1 MLEAIAPA
9 VGLENTIAR
18 WNEIAAAL
26 GERNRK
32 TKTADIDAETTT
44 MKPTILESTTLA
56 TVAYDA
62 DRQLLQIEFRDRT
75 AYRYFNLPTDVYETL
90 LRAPSKGSYF
100 NRVIRGQF
108 AYVRMHAC
116 LDRGSLS

>member
-1 MLEAIAPA
+1 
-9 VGLENTIAR
+9 
-18 WNEIAAAL
+18 
-26 GERNRK
+26 
-32 TKTADIDAETTT
+32 
-44 MKPTILESTTLA
+44 MKPTIVESTTLA

-75 AYRYFNLPTDVYETL
+75 AYRYFHVPTDVYETL

-108 AYVRMHAC
+108 AYVRMHADW
-116 LDRGSLS
+116 LDQGSLS